1 MIRKKQAQAEEAFD
15 SEQSDILTT
24 SIYPKQEL
32 AQPDVYTVNSYS
44 SMTLGLVFNPTNTAY
59 ANTNIRKAL
68 SESIDRSN
76 IGADSDGDLTGASGI
91 VPPDTRVDA
100 VRYRDNVP
108 EPSTTYQNETA
119 KQDFEK
125 GLQELKMDSLPSDQI
140 LVCPELMDCSYLHEI
155 LQNWQ
160 KTFEFY
166 IGIEEVTASEYQD
179 RLESGNYGIALY
191 GVTGSEN
198 NPASVLSAF
207 CSDQNPF
214 YQNESFDAMIQQTT
228 TCNNAAQLTDLCMQ
242 MENQLLSEYSF
253 IPVYYKKTY
262 LVYRNEN
269 RDIFYDPYSGIIDFR
284 IVKYF
289 GE

>member
-1 MIRKKQAQAEEAFD
+1 
-15 SEQSDILTT
+15 
-24 SIYPKQEL
+24 
-32 AQPDVYTVNSYS
+32 
-44 SMTLGLVFNPTNTAY
+44 
-59 ANTNIRKAL
+59 
-68 SESIDRSN
+68 
-76 IGADSDGDLTGASGI
+76 
-91 VPPDTRVDA
+91 
-100 VRYRDNVP
+100 
-108 EPSTTYQNETA
+108 
-119 KQDFEK
+119 
-125 GLQELKMDSLPSDQI
+125 MDSLPSDQI

-214 YQNESFDAMIQQTT
+214 YQNESFDVMIQQTT